1 MINVDKRT
9 IVTQLQRIS
18 RRPFDFWLLN
28 LQNDYRNL
36 LKFLKRVSVPKG
48 AELFTSE
55 LVYPGTELGRILAT
69 ESVYAENETKNTEFE
84 RMLSIQFAEHLQNTV
99 NGLQQGIDPILAEI
113 IALAKERSLT
123 LWLGAPWLESSE
135 KVQRLYNAYIL
146 IEDGQVRFVHRKK
159 YLWDGV
165 DSEAGIYDVLRT
177 ERRSPISTDTFD
189 GIFQNRAILICYEAD
204 KFFCPKFWKLP
215 TRIPEVRK
223 AKPDFVFIP
232 SYWLTGNE
240 HILRRLALS
249 ISRRIKDPIDKW
261 MAVRTAGSLT
271 LVINYDRAYVC
282 GPVDEKKIK
291 ARVYAEQPNL
301 GWLRIRP
308 KGIEIGGF

>member
-1 MINVDKRT
+1 MIGMNAVELLEY
-9 IVTQLQRIS
+9 VTDLGNI
-18 RRPFDFWLLN
+18 
-28 LQNDYRNL
+28 YR
-36 LKFLKRVSVPKG
+36 
-48 AELFTSE
+48 
-55 LVYPGTELGRILAT
+55 
-69 ESVYAENETKNTEFE
+69 
-84 RMLSIQFAEHLQNTV
+84 
-99 NGLQQGIDPILAEI
+99 
-113 IALAKERSLT
+113 AL
-123 LWLGAPWLESSE
+123 
-135 KVQRLYNAYIL
+135 
-146 IEDGQVRFVHRKK
+146 
-159 YLWDGV
+159 
-165 DSEAGIYDVLRT
+165 
-177 ERRSPISTDTFD
+177 
-189 GIFQNRAILICYEAD
+189 C
-204 KFFCPKFWKLP
+204 
-215 TRIPEVRK
+215 K